1 MITALLFK
9 ANSQEEIN
17 RAEFIQNVEAFNELK
32 IDIKG
37 AKGGECSV
45 YIGPKKIFMC
55 IVEEDDYIARVPIR
69 NYSKGEEFLIVIN
82 KDELIEKHTIKKSG
96 MTVIDKDLDIF

>member
-1 MITALLFK
+1 
-9 ANSQEEIN
+9 
-17 RAEFIQNVEAFNELK
+17 
-32 IDIKG
+32 
-37 AKGGECSV
+37 
-45 YIGPKKIFMC
+45 MC